1 MAAVLTTKGR
11 DILTNR
17 IKAGGTE
24 PLNVGWG
31 NNPNTLTAANT
42 DVALFK
48 PAAEARVAG
57 TSTQQTTT
65 TTNDTYQ
72 VVATITS
79 SSGQT
84 IAEVGLFD
92 STSVPFSTTWAT
104 APTTTS
110 GTTGTLSASYTPA
123 NNTYIQSRTEVMQVT
138 AGTGTTSVTVVR
150 AANGSTATTSSNG
163 DTTTSGNVPGS
174 STITGGS
181 MFLHADH
188 GANTLNNGDSI
199 TYTIKISF
207 S

>member
-1 MAAVLTTKGR
+1 MAAVLTAKGR

-31 NNPNTLTAANT
+31 NNPNSLTAAAT

-65 TTNDTYQ
+65 TANDTYQ
-72 VVATITS
+72 VIATITS
-79 SSGQT
+79 LSGQT
-84 IAEVGLFD
+84 ISEVGLFD
-92 STSVPFSTTWAT
+92 STTAPFSTTWAT
-104 APTTTS
+104 APTGTGGTS
-110 GTTGTLSASYTPA
+110 GVLSASYTPA
-123 NNTYIQSRTEVMQVT
+123 NGTYIQSRTEVMQVS
-138 AGTGTTSVTVVR
+138 AGTGTTNVTLVR
-150 AANGSTATTSSNG
+150 AQNGSSATTSSNG
-163 DTTTSGNVPGS
+163 DTTTSGNIPGS

-188 GANTLNNGDSI
+188 GANVLNTNDSI
-199 TYTIKISF
+199 QYTVKVSF
-207 S
+207 T